1 MRQILG
7 KSVHTGARTRRV
19 LSRRSS
25 LSGERNIVTRLS
37 KLEVTELLSLLEV
50 AERAYTGPRQEEMDW
65 NMGLFKTM
73 QNLVSR
79 HKLAYSGPD
88 IYMSVDDD
96 YVDRAYRA
104 AVEFLSTNG
113 VYCIT
118 TNRIIHFDEE
128 EVLEA
133 AKAAPSEIVLG
144 EGRDTRI
151 VRKRFTEDSK
161 PVNVISGGHCPW
173 PQEVAIMAQAAYAR
187 VQRGDMIEGF
197 NMLQTDGHAVHGLP
211 MAVYAAKREAEMMRE
226 AVRVAGRPGM
236 AITLY
241 PVLTSSGPMIAPSD
255 PEQGLRRTDGLLLSI
270 LPDTK
275 VEADYIANAI
285 HYERYGGY
293 KVNGGCYSAVGGFCG
308 GVEGAMVETMVKG
321 FAAWMVYRDQMQY
334 GGSVSSQE
342 DVLTSRWRE
351 EMVKGAVEEKLKTPN
366 WPTYVVHRALARH
379 TNIIRF
385 GGFGGSTGLG
395 GIGSEADFLS
405 IAKTTMANTVLGVN
419 LSCTTGG
426 NPTPLHVEFKVE
438 AADATVKA
446 KIRREEVPGI
456 EKKIDALIVERLQ
469 GRREAIMG
477 DRRMY
482 AYVDFERYYGE
493 MKAAYDFV
501 NGKPTKETATNA
513 DRARRLL
520 RDLGL
525 DLEAA
530 ATQ

>member
-1 MRQILG
+1 M
-7 KSVHTGARTRRV
+7 
-19 LSRRSS
+19 
-25 LSGERNIVTRLS
+25 
-37 KLEVTELLSLLEV
+37 LSLLEV

-79 HKLAYSGPD
+79 HKLAYSGSD
-88 IYMSVDDD
+88 LGLGVDDD

-104 AVEFLSTNG
+104 AVEFLATKG

-118 TNRIIHFDEE
+118 TNRVIQFDEE

-133 AKAAPSEIVLG
+133 AKSAPSEIVLG
-144 EGRDTRI
+144 EGRDTRL
-151 VRKRFTEDSK
+151 VRKRFIEDSRR
-161 PVNVISGGHCPW
+161 VNVISGGHCPW
-173 PQEVAIMAQAAYAR
+173 PQEVAFMAHAAYAR

-293 KVNGGCYSAVGGFCG
+293 RVNGGCYSAIGGFCG
-308 GVEGAMVETMVKG
+308 GVEGAMVETMAKALG
-321 FAAWMVYRDQMQY
+321 AWMVYRDQMQY
-334 GGSVSSQE
+334 SGAVSSQE
-342 DVLTSRWRE
+342 DILSSRWRL
-351 EMVKGAVEEKLKTPN
+351 EMETGKVEEKLKVPV
-366 WPTYVVHRALARH
+366 WPTYVIQQALARH

-385 GGFGGSTGLG
+385 GGFGGRSGVG

-405 IAKTTMANTVLGVN
+405 SAKTTVMNTVVGCN

-426 NPTPLHVEFKVE
+426 NPTPLHVEFKTE

-446 KIRREEVPGI
+446 RIRREEVL
-456 EKKIDALIVERLQ
+456 ELERKIDALIAERVK
-469 GRREAIMG
+469 GSPYAAYG

-482 AYVDFERYYGE
+482 AYVDFEKYFGA
-493 MKAAYDFV
+493 MKEGYDFV
-501 NGKPTKETATNA
+501 NGKPTKETAANA
-513 DRARRLL
+513 QKARRAL